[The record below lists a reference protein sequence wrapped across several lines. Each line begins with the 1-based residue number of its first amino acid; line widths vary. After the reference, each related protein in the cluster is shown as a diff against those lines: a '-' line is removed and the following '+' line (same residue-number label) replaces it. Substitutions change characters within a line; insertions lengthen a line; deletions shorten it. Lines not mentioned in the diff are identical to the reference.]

1 MSTGRRTTAD
11 ATADP
16 GAEILTEVAGGVLI
30 MTINRPDQRNAMT
43 RSAAEQLAAALD
55 RLDADPDISVGI
67 LTGRGG
73 TFCAGMDLKRFQ
85 LGERPVVEGR
95 GFGGLVQRPPAKP
108 LIAAVEG
115 WALGGGFEMVLAADL
130 VVAGES
136 ARFGLPEVKRGLVAR
151 AGGIFRAPRVLPQ
164 AIALELLLT
173 GDPMS
178 AGLAERHGLVNRV
191 VADGGALDAARELAA
206 TIAGNAPLAVRAS
219 KALAHHSR
227 TWTDDE
233 AFERQTAYTDPVFAS
248 DDAREGPAAFAERRA
263 PQWSGR

>member
-1 MSTGRRTTAD
+1 MTGPDHATSTTAAED
-11 ATADP
+11 
-16 GAEILTEVAGGVLI
+16 EILADVADGVLVI
-30 MTINRPDQRNAMT
+30 TINRPDQRNAMT
-43 RSAAEQLAAALD
+43 KSAAEQLAVALD
-55 RLDADPDISVGI
+55 RLDSDPELTVGV
-67 LTGRGG
+67 LAGRGG

-85 LGERPVVEGR
+85 LGERPVVDGR

-130 VVAGES
+130 VVAGAS
-136 ARFGLPEVKRGLVAR
+136 AKFGLPEVKRGLVAR

-164 AIALELLLT
+164 AVALELLLT
-173 GDPMS
+173 GEPMTAAS
-178 AGLAERHGLVNRV
+178 AERHGLVNRV
-191 VADGGALDAARELAA
+191 VDDGAAVDAALELATA
-206 TIAGNAPLAVRAS
+206 IAKNAPLAVRAS
-219 KALAHHSR
+219 KALAYHSR

-263 PQWSGR
+263 PRWSGR